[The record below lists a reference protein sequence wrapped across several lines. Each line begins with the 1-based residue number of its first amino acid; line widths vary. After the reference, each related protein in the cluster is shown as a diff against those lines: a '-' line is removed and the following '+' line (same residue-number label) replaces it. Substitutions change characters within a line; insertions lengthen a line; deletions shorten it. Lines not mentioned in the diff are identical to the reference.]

1 MTLKNSFLKFLFVTS
16 LLCSSFFSH
25 AQFTASTKQTFN
37 SAGSFIENIGQYG
50 TSYKGQETMG
60 NILYGFEGHDMPI
73 LFTKK
78 GIIVLQRK
86 VEKISKAEEE
96 KLEKQ
101 GVPEEEIEHKKTVTD
116 RAITIEWLGA
126 NSNVEIIQEEKTYDY
141 HTYGL
146 IKEKA
151 YGYKKITYKNLYN
164 GIDLVYNFTNN
175 EKIGFEYSLQVAAGA
190 DISQIKMQYAGD
202 VKKIKTNKQG
212 NLVIESDIDGIQQSA
227 PISFYT
233 QTSQQQTNNKQQ
245 TTNKPIYKETNQLKT
260 IYNINNQQVNFILN
274 ENYDNTKP
282 IIIDPFVSSTSNLTG
297 PNAGKAK
304 DIDFDYAGNVYVT
317 GGGEVISINRLAKY
331 NAAGVLQWTFSGILT
346 NPVWEFGRL
355 MGGWVV
361 EKTNGNIYLGQG
373 GITAGFR
380 IVRLNTNGLYD
391 NYISAADV
399 NFQEN
404 WKMYWSCVNGNPQ
417 ILIGGGHFLKYKSW
431 YSFST

>member
-1 MTLKNSFLKFLFVTS
+1 MMLKNIFFKS
-16 LLCSSFFSH
+16 LLAAILMCIGIFAQ
-25 AQFTASTKQTFN
+25 AQFIANTKQTFN
-37 SAGSFIENIGQYG
+37 AAGSFIENIGQYG
-50 TSYKGQETMG
+50 SSYKGQENMG
-60 NILYGFEGHDMPI
+60 EILFGFEGHDMPI

-78 GIIVLQRK
+78 GLIILQRK
-86 VEKISKAEEE
+86 VEKISRAEEE

-101 GVPEEEIEHKKTVTD
+101 GVTEEEIEHKKIVID
-116 RAITIEWLGA
+116 RAITMQWLGA

-164 GIDLVYNFTNN
+164 GIDLVYSFTNN
-175 EKIGFEYSLQVAAGA
+175 SKIGFEYSLLVAAGA
-190 DISQIKMQYAGD
+190 DISQIKMQYGGD
-202 VKKIKTNKQG
+202 VKEINTNKQG
-212 NLVIESDIDGIQQSA
+212 NLIIASDIDGIEETIPVSYYA
-227 PISFYT
+227 SNTIDKIKTVFAIAKNEVSFYF
-233 QTSQQQTNNKQQ
+233 
-245 TTNKPIYKETNQLKT
+245 KES
-260 IYNINNQQVNFILN
+260 
-274 ENYDNTKP
+274 YDNTKP
-282 IIIDPFVSSTSNLTG
+282 LVIDPFISSTSNLTG

-346 NPVWEFGRL
+346 SPDWIFGRT

-373 GITAGFR
+373 TAIAGFEV
-380 IVRLNTNGLYD
+380 VRLSTNGLYD
-391 NYISAADV
+391 NYISAADG

-404 WKMYWSCVNGNPQ
+404 WKMYWSCASGSPQ
-417 ILIGGGHFLKYKSW
+417 LLIGGG
-431 YSFST
+431 